1 MPPKKSEEQ
10 KAAEAAAKAA
20 AKAAAAEAKAAAKAA
35 AAEEK
40 AAAKAVRNAT
50 KKAKSAARRKSQ
62 KRGSN
67 SNTSEKENNNN
78 GAGAP
83 AAGAPARKSRAERA
97 AAIAAAR
104 EARAAEAAPSEGKRK
119 LLAFCLNPTEEDKL
133 PGGRV
138 ILQCLRTTREYGSHN
153 AEVAFQHYF
162 NTPKE
167 QFKLY
172 HLCKGTK
179 KAASFAARGYP
190 DRSAYRCYTKG
201 YENREDVEKIAK
213 EGEFAKEEGSPESLK
228 SSKAG
233 DKNHSDSESE
243 SESESE
249 NERGDGPPVNPFGE
263 DEESTPKPGPAGR
276 TRSAGPATRLRSL
289 GNGIG
294 NLVKFKRGLT
304 RKTFNTR
311 SNKPDKRILS
321 LSQLRRRARTP
332 VRTAAPAPA
341 HTTRKAKS
349 RTPSP
354 KKRGEEGVV
363 LKAAELADRPVS
375 KDFLATGS
383 VAEKARAFQE
393 EIERKAA
400 AARAPVSSLK
410 KGPSA
415 P

>member
-20 AKAAAAEAKAAAKAA
+20 AKAAAAEAKAKKEA
-35 AAEEK
+35 EK
-40 AAAKAVRNAT
+40 AAAKAARNAT
-50 KKAKSAARRKSQ
+50 KKAKASARRKSQ

-119 LLAFCLNPTEEDKL
+119 LLAFCLNPTEDDKL

-153 AEVAFQHYF
+153 AEVAFQDYF

-167 QFKLY
+167 QFRLY

-233 DKNHSDSESE
+233 DENDSDSDSESE
-243 SESESE
+243 DEGDDESPE
-249 NERGDGPPVNPFGE
+249 NPFAA
-263 DEESTPKPGPAGR
+263 PGPAGR

-294 NLVKFKRGLT
+294 NLLQFKRVLT
-304 RKTFNTR
+304 RKTFNSPPKSRGKIMSLRALRGR
-311 SNKPDKRILS
+311 S
-321 LSQLRRRARTP
+321 RTP
-332 VRTAAPAPA
+332 VRTATAA
-341 HTTRKAKS
+341 HNTRKARP
-349 RTPSP
+349 RTPP
-354 KKRGEEGVV
+354 KEGAERPKLKHVV
-363 LKAAELADRPVS
+363 EGARESV
-375 KDFLATGS
+375 GS
-383 VAEKARAFQE
+383 FSAKGRVAEMARAFQE
-393 EIERKAA
+393 EIERQAAA
-400 AARAPVSSLK
+400 AARSPVPSLK
-410 KGPSA
+410 KGA
-415 P
+415 PNP